1 MPKNNVASRFL
12 LKEVMMKVIIEKK
25 RVFDADGKELAVGT
39 EIEVKGDVMPEYLK
53 GKASAKV
60 LTTAK
65 STATKS

>member
-1 MPKNNVASRFL
+1 
-12 LKEVMMKVIIEKK
+12 MKVIIEKK